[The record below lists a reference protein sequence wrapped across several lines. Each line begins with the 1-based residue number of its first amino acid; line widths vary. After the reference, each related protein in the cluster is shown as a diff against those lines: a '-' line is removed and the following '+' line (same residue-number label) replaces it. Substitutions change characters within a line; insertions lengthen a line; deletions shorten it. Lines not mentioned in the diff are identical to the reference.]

1 LHDPRPISFSEEI
14 VRVRI
19 TQNLSGSI
27 DGIQL
32 RDFVSG
38 EVYDVSTS
46 LGSYLLCERWAE
58 AVAEEGP
65 ALVIPLGETRSMWSA
80 RDRADV
86 RARAA
91 DRSRRALHLVDP
103 DTAG

>member
-1 LHDPRPISFSEEI
+1 M
-14 VRVRI
+14 RVRI

-32 RDFVSG
+32 RDFVPG

-58 AVAEEGP
+58 PVAEEGP
-65 ALVIPLGETRSMWSA
+65 ALVIPLGETRSLWTG
-80 RDRADV
+80 RDQAD
-86 RARAA
+86 ARAQA
-91 DRSRRALHLVDP
+91 PERSRRALRLVDAQK
-103 DTAG
+103 AG